1 MGTYSTDIKSKNIT
15 TATTTTVFAGPGRI
29 LGVSWVQPY
38 NVAAGTITLL
48 DNASALAVVDVPR
61 TNDSDA
67 GDSKSVSGSI
77 MFPGKGFRCETS
89 VVCTNAVTTHV
100 TVYYG

>member
-1 MGTYSTDIKSKNIT
+1 MDVKSGNIT
-15 TATTTTVFAGPGRI
+15 SATTTTVFNGPGRI

-48 DNASALAVVDVPR
+48 DSSTTVAIVNVPQ

-67 GDSKSVSGSI
+67 GDSKSISGSI
-77 MFPGKGFRCETS
+77 MFPGTGFRCQTS
-89 VVCTNAVTTHV
+89 IKCTNAITTHV
-100 TVYYG
+100 TVYYN

>member
-1 MGTYSTDIKSKNIT
+1 MDVKSGNIT
-15 TATTTTVFAGPGRI
+15 TATSTTVFNGPGRI

-48 DNASALAVVDVPR
+48 DSSTTLAVVDVPR

-77 MFPGKGFRCETS
+77 MFPGRGFRCETGI
-89 VVCTNAVTTHV
+89 VCTNAITTHV
-100 TVYYG
+100 TVYYN

>member
-1 MGTYSTDIKSKNIT
+1 MDVKSGNIT
-15 TATTTTVFAGPGRI
+15 TATTTTVFDGPGRI

-48 DNASALAVVDVPR
+48 DSSTTLAIVDVPR
-61 TNDSDA
+61 TNDTDA

-77 MFPGKGFRCETS
+77 MFPGRGFRCETTI
-89 VVCTNAVTTHV
+89 VCTNVVTTHV
-100 TVYYG
+100 TVYYN

>member
-1 MGTYSTDIKSKNIT
+1 MEIKSANIT

-89 VVCTNAVTTHV
+89 IKCTNAVTTHV

>member
-1 MGTYSTDIKSKNIT
+1 MDVKSGNIT
-15 TATTTTVFAGPGRI
+15 TATTTTVFNGPGRI

-48 DNASALAVVDVPR
+48 DSSTTVAGVNVPQ

-67 GDSKSVSGSI
+67 GDSKSISGSI
-77 MFPGKGFRCETS
+77 MFPGRGFRCETS
-89 VVCTNAVTTHV
+89 IVCTNAITTHV
-100 TVYYG
+100 TVYYN

>member
-1 MGTYSTDIKSKNIT
+1 MEIKSVNIT
-15 TATTTTVFAGPGRI
+15 TATTTTVSQPGRI
-29 LGVSWVQPY
+29 VGVTWVQPY

-48 DNASALAVVDVPR
+48 DGSTSLAIIDVPR

-77 MFPGKGFRCETS
+77 MFPHQGFRCETS
-89 VVCTNAVTTHV
+89 ILCTNAVTTHV
-100 TVYYG
+100 TVYYN